1 MIVTE
6 VRPAT
11 LDRQDVATEAGRA
24 WLTDR
29 YARSEQAYVRLNMI
43 TSLTG
48 AASGSDGTS
57 DTLTSRTDRT
67 ILGVIRAA
75 ADVVVVG
82 AQSVRAEGYI
92 VPRSTRLA
100 IVTASGDLEG
110 HRLTLAEGAS
120 PDRVLIVCPE
130 SRADA
135 IRADAVSHGVQIV
148 AVPGDERMSPPAIL
162 AALAERGLR
171 RVVCEGGPSL
181 ASQFA
186 AAGVI
191 DEYCITVAPTI
202 EPVAQPFLRLDVRPD
217 TDPVG
222 VLVDEAGFSYLRLRA
237 RR

>member
-24 WLTDR
+24 WLADR
-29 YARSEQAYVRLNMI
+29 YARADEAYVRLNMI

-82 AQSVRAEGYI
+82 AQSVRAEGYV

-110 HRLTLAEGAS
+110 HRLTLDEGAS

-130 SRADA
+130 FRAEA
-135 IRADAVSHGVQIV
+135 IGAEAAQYGVQIV
-148 AVPGDERMSPPAIL
+148 AVPGDERMSPSAIL
-162 AALAERGLR
+162 TALAARGLR
-171 RVVCEGGPSL
+171 RVVCEGGPSV

-191 DEYCITVAPTI
+191 DEYCITITPSI